1 MATKVVDTPS
11 VINETMVVMVV
22 VVLVVVVEAATSVVR
37 TIIMH
42 VNPPMVV
49 IDCDL
54 KSDCY

>member
-1 MATKVVDTPS
+1 MATKVVDTPT
-11 VINETMVVMVV
+11 VMDETMVVV
-22 VVLVVVVEAATSVVR
+22 VVVVEAATSVVS
-37 TIIMH
+37 TIVMH